1 MMDFDVLCHK
11 NYFSQITYIVMYKHF
26 LAFVAS
32 FSVKVNNV
40 PKNNLPP
47 PNKFGGGRCYEV
59 FFKNF
64 GFAVNKTDAM
74 IAVRMMDGIINEPL
88 YPIE

>member
-40 PKNNLPP
+40 PKNNLPHQI
-47 PNKFGGGRCYEV
+47 NLAGDDVTKFSLKILG
-59 FFKNF
+59 
-64 GFAVNKTDAM
+64 
-74 IAVRMMDGIINEPL
+74 L
-88 YPIE
+88 L